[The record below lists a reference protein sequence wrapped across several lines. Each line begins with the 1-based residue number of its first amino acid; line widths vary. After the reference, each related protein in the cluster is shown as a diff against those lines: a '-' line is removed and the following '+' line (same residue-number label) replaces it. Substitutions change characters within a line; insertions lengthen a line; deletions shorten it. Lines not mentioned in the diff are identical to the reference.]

1 MWPNGKGQ
9 MLVSTQKEP
18 PSYERLLSLLR
29 KVPGSKSARSWV
41 ERVLRP
47 DWITG
52 DGGLAQAPAASSPGQ
67 PAPSTQAGT
76 ALCTLPLE
84 ALSLVARCRG
94 DQTRRRLCLN
104 GMVSGCVDA
113 CIK

>member
-47 DWITG
+47 DWISG
-52 DGGLAQAPAASSPGQ
+52 DGGLAPAPAASSPG
-67 PAPSTQAGT
+67 TQAGT
-76 ALCTLPLE
+76 ALSTAPQETQGSGCNR
-84 ALSLVARCRG
+84 SCH
-94 DQTRRRLCLN
+94 DKSS
-104 GMVSGCVDA
+104 VSGGKVRWRSA
-113 CIK
+113 SQKGPSQW

>member
-1 MWPNGKGQ
+1 MAPKKTRLTNPGKPRQSDPNRRGLTVLQVHYMWPNGKGQ

-52 DGGLAQAPAASSPGQ
+52 DGGLDLPPADLSPGQ

-76 ALCTLPLE
+76 PLC
-84 ALSLVARCRG
+84 
-94 DQTRRRLCLN
+94 
-104 GMVSGCVDA
+104 
-113 CIK
+113 